1 MSSRPS
7 EPAYL
12 PQIYKAIVLHDPS
25 KLLHSTMQL
34 RIPSALISYI
44 YISLILA
51 IIHASST
58 KITIV
63 ASNST
68 ANSDDAIVYK
78 TIYGCAGTIQL
89 SGNCGGPCS
98 EWSGWLN
105 SDKILLTVKGTNCVD
120 TDGST
125 SFYACDALGGPE
137 DGYSSCTLNTALSP
151 TLQADGRWGYNAQ
164 GTNYLYL
171 FSN

>member
-1 MSSRPS
+1 MDN
-7 EPAYL
+7 L
-12 PQIYKAIVLHDPS
+12 S
-25 KLLHSTMQL
+25 KTLHSIMQL
-34 RIPSALISYI
+34 SILSATISYV
-44 YISLILA
+44 YISLFLA
-51 IIHASST
+51 ITYASPAN
-58 KITIV
+58 ITIV

-68 ANSDDAIVYK
+68 GNSADAIVYK
-78 TIYGCAGTIQL
+78 TIYVCIGTIQL
-89 SGNCGGPCS
+89 SGNCGGLCS

-105 SDKILLTVKGTNCVD
+105 SDKMQLTVKGTNCVD

-137 DGYSSCTLNTALSP
+137 DIYTSCTLNTAFSP
-151 TLQADGRWGYNAQ
+151 TLQSDGRWGYNAQ